1 MVESVYI
8 IGGSGFIGKHL
19 SVYLS
24 KSYQVTIFDKW
35 IDKEY
40 FSKYPDIKCEV
51 LDVISDQISTALETP
66 EYIIN
71 LAATLVTADRNLDNI
86 DTLIADNVKIE
97 KNIHLRFKGDS
108 KLKLFVQFGSI
119 EEYGNGEIPLKETQR
134 ELPNSA
140 YALLK
145 QATTNY
151 AMMLHSKDG
160 FPAMVVRPG
169 NLFGKGQN
177 PQRFVPYVLNQLRK
191 GEPLKVTPCE
201 QKRDF
206 IYIKDFVEL
215 IGEILAKSSNF
226 VGEIVNVSSGVSLK
240 LKDIID
246 KMQSI
251 LQSDSSV
258 EYGALPYRAG
268 EVMDLNCSV
277 RKLEK
282 LLGKTIDVNPLT
294 RVDDYI
300 KETCDE

>member
-1 MVESVYI
+1 MQSVYI

-24 KSYQVTIFDKW
+24 RLFNVTIFDKW
-35 IDKEY
+35 IDTAY
-40 FSKYPDIKCEV
+40 FANYPEIKCET
-51 LDVISDQISTALETP
+51 LNVISEQVPSECETP
-66 EYIIN
+66 DYIIN

-97 KNIHLRFKGDS
+97 KNLYLRFRNDP

-119 EEYGNGEIPLKETQR
+119 EEYGNGEVPLRETQR

-151 AMMLHSKDG
+151 AILLHSKDG
-160 FPAMVVRPG
+160 FPSTVVRPG

-177 PQRFVPYVLNQLRK
+177 PQRFVPYVLGQLRK

-215 IGEILAKSSNF
+215 IGKILVKSQNF
-226 VGEIVNVSSGVSLK
+226 AGEIVNVSSGVSVR

-246 KMQSI
+246 KMQKLLGSN
-251 LQSDSSV
+251 SVV
-258 EYGALPYRAG
+258 EYGALPYRDG
-268 EVMDLNCSV
+268 EVMDLNCSIS
-277 RKLEK
+277 KLEK
-282 LLGKTIDVNPLT
+282 LLEEKIDINPLT
-294 RVDDYI
+294 RIEDYI
-300 KETCDE
+300 KETL

>member
-1 MVESVYI
+1 MESVYI

-24 KSYQVTIFDKW
+24 KSYNVTIFDKW
-35 IDKEY
+35 IDSAY
-40 FSKYPDIKCEV
+40 FSCYPNVRCEV
-51 LDVISDQISTALETP
+51 LDVISEQIPPTFVTP
-66 EYIIN
+66 DYIIN

-86 DTLIADNVKIE
+86 DSLIADNIRIE
-97 KNIHLRFKGDS
+97 KNLFKRFSNDNR
-108 KLKLFVQFGSI
+108 LKLFVQFGSI
-119 EEYGNGEIPLKETQR
+119 EEYGNGQIPLTETQR

-151 AMMLHSKDG
+151 AMLLYSKDG
-160 FPAMVVRPG
+160 FPATVVRSG

-177 PQRFVPYVLNQLRK
+177 PQRFVPYVLNQLRV

-215 IGEILAKSSNF
+215 IGEILNKSSNF
-226 VGEIVNVSSGVSLK
+226 AGEIVNVSSGISLR

-246 KMQSI
+246 KMQS
-251 LQSDSSV
+251 LLHSDSVV
-258 EYGALPYRAG
+258 EYGALPYRDG

-277 RKLEK
+277 EKLEQ
-282 LLGKTIDVNPLT
+282 LLGEKLNINPLN
-294 RVDDYI
+294 RIDDYI
-300 KETCDE
+300 KETL

>member
-1 MVESVYI
+1 MKSVYI

-24 KSYQVTIFDKW
+24 NSYDVTIFDKW
-35 IDKEY
+35 IDSAY
-40 FSKYPDIKCEV
+40 FSAYPNIKCEV
-51 LDVISDQISTALETP
+51 LDVISEQIYASFETP
-66 EYIIN
+66 DYIIN

-86 DTLIADNVKIE
+86 DSLIADNIKIE
-97 KNIHLRFKGDS
+97 KNLFLRFKGDT

-119 EEYGNGEIPLKETQR
+119 EEYGNGQIPLTETQR

-151 AMMLHSKDG
+151 AMLLYNKDS
-160 FPAMVVRPG
+160 FPATVVRPG

-177 PQRFVPYVLNQLRK
+177 PQRFVPYVLNQLRAE
-191 GEPLKVTPCE
+191 EPLKVTPCE

-215 IGEILAKSSNF
+215 IGKILEKSSNF
-226 VGEIVNVSSGVSLK
+226 AGEIVNVSSGISLR

-251 LQSDSSV
+251 LHSSSVV
-258 EYGALPYRAG
+258 EYGALPYRDG
-268 EVMDLNCSV
+268 EVMDLNCSI

-282 LLGKTIDVNPLT
+282 LLEEQIDINPLN
-294 RVDDYI
+294 RIDDYI
-300 KETCDE
+300 KETL